1 MAKPNHIIIKRLC
14 IFFLGLAI
22 GLYMGHQHGVTK
34 THERIQKRMLDRKER
49 MRDAVPPP
57 RKETF
62 FKKNRKR
69 DYTPQNAGDVK

>member
-1 MAKPNHIIIKRLC
+1 MAKTNHIIVKRLC
-14 IFFLGLAI
+14 IFFLGLGI
-22 GLYMGHQHGVTK
+22 GLYWGHQHGVIE

-49 MRDAVPPP
+49 MRDAVPAP

-62 FKKNRKR
+62 FKKR

>member
-1 MAKPNHIIIKRLC
+1 MAKTNHIIVKRLC
-14 IFFLGLAI
+14 IFFLGLGI

-49 MRDAVPPP
+49 MRDVVPSP
-57 RKETF
+57 R
-62 FKKNRKR
+62 KNRKR

>member
-1 MAKPNHIIIKRLC
+1 MAKTNHIIVKRLC
-14 IFFLGLAI
+14 IFFIGLGI

-49 MRDAVPPP
+49 MRDVVPAP
-57 RKETF
+57 RT
-62 FKKNRKR
+62 NRKR